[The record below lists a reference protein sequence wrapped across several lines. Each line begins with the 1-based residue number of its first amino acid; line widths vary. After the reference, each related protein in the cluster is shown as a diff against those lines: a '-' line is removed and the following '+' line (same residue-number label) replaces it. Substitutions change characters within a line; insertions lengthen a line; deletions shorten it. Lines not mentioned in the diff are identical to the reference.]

1 MSGFASGSAWPSFHQ
16 VFFAHL
22 GSPKV
27 SVLDG
32 WNEGRGKRGTLTLVK
47 EIPSFRQAAGHGEQM
62 RTVLAIKQYQ
72 DLQF

>member
-16 VFFAHL
+16 VFFSHL

-32 WNEGRGKRGTLTLVK
+32 WNEGRGKRGTFTLFK
-47 EIPSFRQAAGHGEQM
+47 ETLASAQAAGHGEQM

-72 DLQF
+72 GLQF

>member
-1 MSGFASGSAWPSFHQ
+1 LHRDQLGHLFIRCFFHS
-16 VFFAHL
+16 

-32 WNEGRGKRGTLTLVK
+32 WNEGRGKRGTLTLAK
-47 EIPSFRQAAGHGEQM
+47 RFQASAQAAGHGEQI

>member
-1 MSGFASGSAWPSFHQ
+1 MAGFASGSAGPSFHQ
-16 VFFAHL
+16 VFLAHL

-47 EIPSFRQAAGHGEQM
+47 EVPSLPPRPLVMASRCAPS
-62 RTVLAIKQYQ
+62 
-72 DLQF
+72 